1 VDVNFAEEED
11 QTMAD
16 ERWNPWKMTTIG
28 MALVIAT
35 ALVTGLVVANWY
47 SPDAPRPS
55 VAPNASAPAP
65 AHTAPAPV
73 RAAAKKPTA
82 ADVQACN
89 DQAKAE
95 TGDKTLKIVKDTAI
109 GGAVGAGVGAATGAI
124 ADGGSGAGKGA
135 GVGGIVGLAAGA
147 LYGLNEAKAH
157 DARYVE
163 VYRTCMRGRGHTG

>member
-1 VDVNFAEEED
+1 
-11 QTMAD
+11 
-16 ERWNPWKMTTIG
+16 
-28 MALVIAT
+28 VIAT

-47 SPDAPRPS
+47 SPESSRPA
-55 VAPNASAPAP
+55 VAPKAAAPAP
-65 AHTAPAPV
+65 AHTATAPV
-73 RAAAKKPTA
+73 RAAAKPTG

>member
-1 VDVNFAEEED
+1 
-11 QTMAD
+11 MAD

-47 SPDAPRPS
+47 SPDAPRPA
-55 VAPNASAPAP
+55 VAPKASAP

-73 RAAAKKPTA
+73 RAAAKPTA

-89 DQAKAE
+89 DQAKADRE
-95 TGDKTLKIVKDTAI
+95 PTLKIVKDTAI

-157 DARYVE
+157 DVRYVE